1 MKDPAGVVRIEG
13 DIQNGVDASVVFTLP
28 VGYRPLIQQYLPV
41 LLSSGVAGGYVNVG
55 TGGAVAVTRGA
66 AGGAFLAHEF
76 RTDQTTFPAG
86 AALDAG
92 RGFHAYRA
100 TDQVPAPGGFVT
112 LIFSNTD
119 WNDGGAFNP
128 ATGIFTP
135 DRAGRWRLGLHVG
148 GNTAVRLLATVH
160 KNGAELRRLWDS
172 FAAPGSQFDNFT
184 GDTIVTANG
193 TTDTFF
199 FSVFATA
206 ATTILGGSNVFWASA
221 AFIGNPS

>member
-1 MKDPAGVVRIEG
+1 MAGRSTPPRG
-13 DIQNGVDASVVFTLP
+13 
-28 VGYRPLIQQYLPV
+28 
-41 LLSSGVAGGYVNVG
+41 SSPPTAQ
-55 TGGAVAVTRGA
+55 A
-66 AGGAFLAHEF
+66 AGG
-76 RTDQTTFPAG
+76 
-86 AALDAG
+86 
-92 RGFHAYRA
+92 
-100 TDQVPAPGGFVT
+100 
-112 LIFSNTD
+112 
-119 WNDGGAFNP
+119 
-128 ATGIFTP
+128 
-135 DRAGRWRLGLHVG
+135 
-148 GNTAVRLLATVH
+148 LLATVH